1 MLRVSAIKRRD
12 GFTLEAEFEAPT
24 PGVVAL
30 FGRSGCGKTTLI
42 NLISGLLAADEA
54 RIQLDDTIL
63 TDIRAGV
70 SVPVEARRIGYVFQ
84 DARLFPHFSVLG
96 NLRYG
101 LKRSQ
106 RRAAKGKLT
115 APGGGEGVSA
125 AAGAV
130 AGAGVASA
138 AGAGSAGGAITA
150 AALAGRESDRQ
161 VGVANASAVEGAG
174 TRAIGLDEVVD
185 LLGLGRL
192 LDRRP
197 HQLSGGERQRVGLGR
212 ALLSQPRL
220 LLLDEPLASLD
231 IARREEVLPYL
242 EALRDRLSI
251 PMVYVSHQFE
261 EVLQLA
267 THVVLMEAGR
277 VVAHGSLSE
286 VSLLPELRAIV
297 GPDAVGSVL
306 DGVVTRVDTSQ
317 GMADLRLG
325 HGTLYVSLEG
335 VTVGA
340 RVRVQLLARDII
352 LANQKPEGLS
362 VRNELE
368 GVITKLTP
376 DGHDGVLVRVDIG
389 GDIVLSRVTTEG
401 VRALALRPGSRVW
414 ALVKAVS
421 TRGHAF
427 RAPGT

>member
-42 NLISGLLAADEA
+42 NLVSGLLVPDDG
-54 RIQLDDTIL
+54 RIQLNDTIL
-63 TDIRAGV
+63 TDTRTGV
-70 SVPVEARRIGYVFQ
+70 SVPVEERRIGYVFQ

-96 NLRYG
+96 NLQYG

-106 RRAAKGKLT
+106 RRAAKASPVAL
-115 APGGGEGVSA
+115 GGMPSGPV
-125 AAGAV
+125 GAR
-130 AGAGVASA
+130 
-138 AGAGSAGGAITA
+138 T
-150 AALAGRESDRQ
+150 
-161 VGVANASAVEGAG
+161 
-174 TRAIGLDEVVD
+174 IGLDDVVD
-185 LLGLGRL
+185 LLGLRQL
-192 LDRRP
+192 LARRP

-212 ALLSQPRL
+212 ALLSQPQL

-267 THVVLMEAGR
+267 THVVLLDAGR

-286 VSLLPELRAIV
+286 VSVRPELRAIV

-306 DGVVTRVDTSQ
+306 DGVVTRVDSSQ

-335 VTVGA
+335 VAVGA

-352 LANQKPEGLS
+352 LANQKPQGLS

-368 GVITKLTP
+368 GVITDLTP

-389 GDIVLSRVTTEG
+389 GDIVLSRITTEG
-401 VRALALRPGSRVW
+401 ARALSLHPGSRVW

-427 RAPGT
+427 LAPNG